1 MNRSSQT
8 ITPATADAAPDERD
22 AAMMHLL
29 HEHVPLSLLV
39 DLAEPGTPDSEA
51 IFAAEGEPADPWWET
66 DGA

>member
-1 MNRSSQT
+1 MDHSNQT
-8 ITPATADAAPDERD
+8 ITQTTVGAAPDERD

-39 DLAEPGTPDSEA
+39 DLAEPGTPDSQA
-51 IFAAEGEPADPWWET
+51 IFTAEGEPADRWWET